1 MTDKEET
8 RSALTDRQVTA
19 IPYLLAS
26 RSLEEGA
33 RQARVAK
40 NTLYSW
46 LREEA
51 FQTELKQQREKIVE
65 AGLETLKAH
74 VSKATEVIVG
84 LLDSQNESIRH
95 RAARDVI
102 EFVVKTTE
110 NESLEDRIDSLEERL
125 KEQHGR
131 WR

>member
-1 MTDKEET
+1 MNEKEAKNT
-8 RSALTDRQVTA
+8 LTDRQFAA
-19 IPYLLAS
+19 IPHLLAS
-26 RSLEEGA
+26 KSLDEGC
-33 RQARVAK
+33 RQAKVAK
-40 NTLYSW
+40 NTVYGW
-46 LREEA
+46 LREEV

-84 LLDSQNESIRH
+84 LLNSQNESIRH

-110 NESLEDRIDSLEERL
+110 NESLEERIDVLESRL
-125 KEQHGR
+125 KEINEGR
-131 WR
+131 R

>member
-1 MTDKEET
+1 MTDKEDPRT
-8 RSALTDRQVTA
+8 ILSDRQLSS

-33 RQARVAK
+33 RQARVSK
-40 NTLYSW
+40 NLLYSW

-51 FQTELKQQREKIVE
+51 FQTKLKQQREKIVK
-65 AGLETLKAH
+65 AGLETLKAN

-110 NESLEDRIDSLEERL
+110 NESLEERIEALEERI
-125 KEQHGR
+125 KEQQGR

>member
-1 MTDKEET
+1 MNEKEAKNT
-8 RSALTDRQVTA
+8 LTDRQFAA
-19 IPYLLAS
+19 IPHLLAS
-26 RSLEEGA
+26 KSLEEGC
-33 RQARVAK
+33 RQAKVAR
-40 NTLYSW
+40 NTVYGW
-46 LREEA
+46 LRDEA

-84 LLDSQNESIRH
+84 LLESENESIRH

-110 NESLEDRIDSLEERL
+110 NESLEERIDVLESRL
-125 KEQHGR
+125 KELNEGR
-131 WR
+131 R